1 MLLNQRLFTLPPD
14 EIRAAGTQNLT
25 YGSLSTKGLS
35 QMATTIKTLFEDT
48 VYGFDLGC
56 GDGELIYNLSKA
68 LPDSTWEG
76 VEISDWRVSVATR
89 PVTIWAGDMLTENYR
104 PYNVL
109 HADNLCLEDH
119 IAEKLEEKIVREF
132 KGLYITYRTPENL
145 LFLKKARY
153 LKTVE
158 IETTWAKHPIKF
170 YEI

>member
-1 MLLNQRLFTLPPD
+1 MLLNPRLFTLPPD
-14 EIRAAGTQNLT
+14 EIKGSGTQNLT
-25 YGSLSTKGLS
+25 YGSLSTKGLK
-35 QMATTIKTLFEDT
+35 QMATTISALQKSP

-56 GDGELIYNLSKA
+56 GDGELIYHLATA

-76 VEISDWRVSVATR
+76 VEISDWRVSAATR
-89 PVTIWAGDMLTENYR
+89 PVTIWTGDMLMENYR

-109 HADNLCLEDH
+109 HADNLCLEDY
-119 IAEKLEEKIVREF
+119 IAEKLEEKIVHEF

-145 LFLKKARY
+145 QFLKKARY